1 MNDIETRTDLRQGAG
16 SRATLALLVLV
27 YTCNFIDRSVI
38 ATLGQAIK
46 LDLRI
51 SDAQLGLLQGLAFA
65 MFYVAMG
72 IPLARIAERANR
84 VNLISVCLV
93 LWSGMTALCGTAS
106 SYAQLFLYRMGV
118 GIGEA
123 GCSPP
128 AHSLITDLYSPRSR
142 ATALSIYSLG
152 IPFGVMFGAIFG
164 GWLADNLGWRWA
176 FAVVGL
182 PGIALAIV
190 FKLAVREPARGLVDR
205 TRHVDATQP
214 PPLMAVVRALFGK
227 PAFVHVLIGATLIG
241 FVGYGTGTFAQPYF
255 NRAFGLSYTQIGLI
269 FGLLGGLAAGAGT
282 LLGGV
287 VSDWAGKKAL
297 RWYALVPGLSALVAA
312 PGYIIAYLQ
321 SSAMAA
327 ALCLVVPTLL
337 HYMYIGPSLGVMHN
351 LVESRM
357 RATATALFFFVVNL
371 IGLGAGPYVTGL
383 LSDAFA
389 QRAFAATMGGG
400 TFIDSC
406 PGGVAPAGAERA
418 LIESCAAAG
427 VQGTRLGIIVV
438 TCVLAWAALHY
449 FVSARTMRRDL
460 MDANVI

>member
-1 MNDIETRTDLRQGAG
+1 M
-16 SRATLALLVLV
+16 LV

-65 MFYVAMG
+65 RFYVAMG

-84 VNLISVCLV
+84 VSLISVCLV

-205 TRHVDATQP
+205 AGHADATQP

-255 NRAFGLSYTQIGLI
+255 NRAFGLSYTQFKISNVQLNATQI
-269 FGLLGGLAAGAGT
+269 RPDGT
-282 LLGGV
+282 IRV
-287 VSDWAGKKAL
+287 TAEVQNAGKRAGDEVVQL
-297 RWYALVPGLSALVAA
+297 YIRDVAA
-312 PGYIIAYLQ
+312 SIARPVKELKGFKRITLQPGEKRSVDFVL
-321 SSAMAA
+321 
-327 ALCLVVPTLL
+327 
-337 HYMYIGPSLGVMHN
+337 GPEHLGFYNREMK
-351 LVESRM
+351 
-357 RATATALFFFVVNL
+357 FVVEPGEFRVMVGSNSQDV
-371 IGLGAGPYVTGL
+371 IEK
-383 LSDAFA
+383 
-389 QRAFAATMGGG
+389 
-400 TFIDSC
+400 TFE
-406 PGGVAPAGAERA
+406 VR
-418 LIESCAAAG
+418 
-427 VQGTRLGIIVV
+427 
-438 TCVLAWAALHY
+438 
-449 FVSARTMRRDL
+449 
-460 MDANVI
+460 